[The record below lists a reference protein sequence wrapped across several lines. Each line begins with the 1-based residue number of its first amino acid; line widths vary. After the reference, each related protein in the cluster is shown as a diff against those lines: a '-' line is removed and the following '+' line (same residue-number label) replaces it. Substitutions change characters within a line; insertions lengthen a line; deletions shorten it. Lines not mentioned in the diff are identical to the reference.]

1 MLWYLFKTWVGR
13 EKELVRMIRRTV
25 PPEMYQECFVIEQE
39 RIWRKQQ
46 RSIVHMELLFP
57 GCVFFTCKEKRF
69 PLSFLEYLER
79 IPDVAQWTSCGVL
92 TIFPMMR
99 EDAEFLT
106 GISGADHVV
115 RLSSVKKDPDGRI
128 CRISDPLASC
138 MGQIVRYQFKKRYAM
153 VRRRLWGEEQ
163 AIVLGIM
170 LEEDGER
177 KCLVT
182 TNGHTC

>member
-69 PLSFLEYLER
+69 PHSFLEYLER

-99 EDAEFLT
+99 EDRLYV
-106 GISGADHVV
+106 ISLKNDM
-115 RLSSVKKDPDGRI
+115 LWLDGGFGERN
-128 CRISDPLASC
+128 
-138 MGQIVRYQFKKRYAM
+138 
-153 VRRRLWGEEQ
+153 RRLYWESCWRRMEKGSALSQLMVIHAEQEGVLSDEE
-163 AIVLGIM
+163 L
-170 LEEDGER
+170 
-177 KCLVT
+177 
-182 TNGHTC
+182 